1 MNLFRS
7 LQGVAK
13 INLNT
18 VLDQD
23 ILCMDLIFKSK
34 FLCSIDEFHCTKFTI
49 GFIQGFF
56 LWGTTGKSRVST
68 ATTLLQPQPQQKA
81 FILWNNPTD
90 CTLSQLKCAELCRLA
105 CPRSHPDSP
114 NHCLTTCGTNFWTA
128 NKPYFTP
135 APHQHDHFY
144 LWFHTFKK
152 RAISAN
158 LQLQQM
164 QLEGYNTG
172 QNIF

>member
-1 MNLFRS
+1 MHKPVSPFLPFLLACMEIKLMASDVHRKLNHAVTIR
-7 LQGVAK
+7 
-13 INLNT
+13 NLNSP
-18 VLDQD
+18 
-23 ILCMDLIFKSK
+23 LCL
-34 FLCSIDEFHCTKFTI
+34 LLYCN
-49 GFIQGFF
+49 
-56 LWGTTGKSRVST
+56 
-68 ATTLLQPQPQQKA
+68 TTLLQPQPQQKA

-128 NKPYFTP
+128 NKQYFTP
-135 APHQHDHFY
+135 APHQPDHFY

-152 RAISAN
+152 TAISAN
-158 LQLQQM
+158 LQSQQM
-164 QLEGYNTG
+164 QLEGYDTG